1 MKDFVFLTNSD
12 AHSPWPHRLGR
23 EFNQIEM
30 EDISYSSLKKAF
42 KHRTI
47 KANYGMLPNLG
58 KYHMTACTK
67 CYKIVDPEIA
77 KENKMKCSCGGRI
90 KKGVDY
96 RIYEISDYSKPSHP
110 NHRPP
115 YIHLMPLAEIIGTVY
130 DKGVTTK
137 TVQSIWQRLIDKFA
151 GIEGFR
157 NKTLQVTP
165 GGGGKYGEISFNGE
179 LPEIKDEK
187 EQSTSLDDFF

>member
-1 MKDFVFLTNSD
+1 
-12 AHSPWPHRLGR
+12 
-23 EFNQIEM
+23 
-30 EDISYSSLKKAF
+30 
-42 KHRTI
+42 
-47 KANYGMLPNLG
+47 
-58 KYHMTACTK
+58 
-67 CYKIVDPEIA
+67 
-77 KENKMKCSCGGRI
+77 MKCSCGGRI

-151 GIEGFR
+151 VEIEVLINAPLEEIAEVDERVVLGIEGFR